1 MQSDIGQMLLLVGR
15 WCRSSHSNEG
25 DSWFIKKRNDSA
37 YDEVSIDKK
46 YVYVAKKAWRQNKEN
61 PRLSVCIA

>member
-46 YVYVAKKAWRQNKEN
+46 ICLRRQKGMT
-61 PRLSVCIA
+61 PK